1 MHDDRPTLNGEGYP
15 LDVFESPRSVTFPA
29 WQAGADRAAGVSAYV
44 GLLVSMHVLSL
55 SALAAGMAQERRAK
69 GAFDPSQLT
78 DQFEMNKFQHR
89 EIERQEQLRRRL
101 GLRTDLPVHLGLAE
115 LNVDPA
121 EDELRA
127 DLRWLQA
134 MDLISLALCCTS
146 PPAGEAS
153 DVYERPGGA
162 ATSLHMRRAGPDVIV
177 EPWPFGKSEIDVEI
191 PARRVPRH
199 RFDDVMAFRRAYAA
213 APVEVLR
220 AAVRPV

>member
-1 MHDDRPTLNGEGYP
+1 MIRRREGDSFMLITQHDHALLAARLMAEVGNRTFHASRRRSELIEATSLHDSGWPMHDDRPTLNGEGYP

-146 PPAGEAS
+146 PPGRS
-153 DVYERPGGA
+153 Y
-162 ATSLHMRRAGPDVIV
+162 TSLA
-177 EPWPFGKSEIDVEI
+177 S
-191 PARRVPRH
+191 PART
-199 RFDDVMAFRRAYAA
+199 
-213 APVEVLR
+213 
-220 AAVRPV
+220 